1 MIKHNQL
8 KVQLQAAK
16 DLVQSRKDI
25 YFKHKNVLTE
35 METSLIDAKIAF
47 DRAQEALE
55 SYEVEYIIEH
65 SLDVEKDIEVAAFK
79 ERLPA
84 LLERIK
90 DEPMLALLTLSDLDN
105 ANPKRYK

>member
-1 MIKHNQL
+1 MSKHNEL
-8 KVQLQAAK
+8 KAKLQTAK
-16 DLVQSRKDI
+16 DLVQSRKNI

-55 SYEVEYIIEH
+55 NYEVEYVIEH
-65 SLDVEKDIEVAAFK
+65 SLDAEKDIDVAAFK

-105 ANPKRYK
+105 AKPKR